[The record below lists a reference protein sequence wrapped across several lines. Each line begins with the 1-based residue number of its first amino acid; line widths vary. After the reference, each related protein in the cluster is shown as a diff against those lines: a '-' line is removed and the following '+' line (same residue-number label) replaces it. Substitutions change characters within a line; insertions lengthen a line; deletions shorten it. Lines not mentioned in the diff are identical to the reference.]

1 MERKTER
8 FPSTAATCKSRSSGC
23 ADGAVA
29 WLLLLAS
36 SGDRLVGLR
45 LSRFSVFAF
54 FRSEDLRNSI
64 VETSAAACPSPTPQL
79 SGDRGR
85 FGIVDTI
92 LCGVSSSTVPDSGSR
107 SADISARMRGVS
119 QFRNC
124 LRIQNNNPSVR
135 TSRSVDFKENL
146 YIFFI
151 CATSY
156 KKPLWLSQRSSS
168 RVGIRS
174 RRVTDPFAR
183 VRVQHRNV
191 VNLPLSPISSIL
203 SIKKKKKKS

>member
-1 MERKTER
+1 MRVDFGTKLALGTYGVFNRREPEPSSSSSMERKTER

-64 VETSAAACPSPTPQL
+64 VETSAAASPSPTPQL

-85 FGIVDTI
+85 FDIVDTI
-92 LCGVSSSTVPDSGSR
+92 LCGVWSSTVPDSGSG

-119 QFRNC
+119 SIASG
-124 LRIQNNNPSVR
+124 IQNNCGEALV
-135 TSRSVDFKENL
+135 L
-146 YIFFI
+146 
-151 CATSY
+151 
-156 KKPLWLSQRSSS
+156 
-168 RVGIRS
+168 
-174 RRVTDPFAR
+174 
-183 VRVQHRNV
+183 
-191 VNLPLSPISSIL
+191 
-203 SIKKKKKKS
+203 

>member
-1 MERKTER
+1 MRVDFGTKLALGTYGVFNRREPEPSSSMERKTER

-85 FGIVDTI
+85 FDIADTI
-92 LCGVSSSTVPDSGSR
+92 LCGVWSSTVPDSGSG

-124 LRIQNNNPSVR
+124 LRIQNNNPS
-135 TSRSVDFKENL
+135 E
-146 YIFFI
+146 
-151 CATSY
+151 
-156 KKPLWLSQRSSS
+156 
-168 RVGIRS
+168 
-174 RRVTDPFAR
+174 R
-183 VRVQHRNV
+183 VRGDVLVR
-191 VNLPLSPISSIL
+191 VNLPTSRKICTSFSSAQHL
-203 SIKKKKKKS
+203 TKHRFGSRKDLRPELASNHEE